1 MLIVIEGQDA
11 TGKDTQ
17 AKLLVDFLKSR
28 GETVLDQRIHSYQKL
43 LN

>member
-17 AKLLVDFLKSR
+17 AKLLVRMMLQQIR
-28 GETVLDQRIHSYQKL
+28 
-43 LN
+43 